1 VALIPFFII
10 WFGVGLSGQV
20 VLIALGCFMVLTVNT
35 FTAVQLV
42 PPVYVRAGIALG
54 APPAALYRTILLPAI
69 LPSLVGGFRI
79 AAALAFGLG
88 IAGEFMGAQGGIGFL
103 MMVARRTL
111 NTNTIFL
118 GVIIIALESYAFDAL
133 LRAAGRHLCRWTDS
147 PLDELQKSNAV
158 PLDAIIAKRRSL

>member
-20 VLIALGCFMVLTVNT
+20 VLIELGCFMVLTVNT

-54 APPAALYRTILLPAI
+54 APPAALYRTILLARDLAI
-69 LPSLVGGFRI
+69 TRWRI
-79 AAALAFGLG
+79 PDRRRAG
-88 IAGEFMGAQGGIGFL
+88 IWPRDCWEIHGSAGRYRVPDDGNPPYAKHEHNFP
-103 MMVARRTL
+103 R
-111 NTNTIFL
+111 
-118 GVIIIALESYAFDAL
+118 VIIIALESYAFDAL
-133 LRAAGRHLCRWTDS
+133 LLAAGRHLCRWTES